1 MNKKWSATYL
11 LLCMAVMIKSQ
22 RKTLLLKFML
32 LKLFPKKAT
41 TKNSTISTDNGSFIA
56 NNHQSKN
63 INNQPMSTEICY
75 ITMEDISD
83 KNKIKNEIK
92 NQV

>member
-11 LLCMAVMIKSQ
+11 LLCMTVMIKSQ

-32 LKLFPKKAT
+32 LKLFSKKAT
-41 TKNSTISTDNGSFIA
+41 TKNLTISTDNGSFIA

>member
-11 LLCMAVMIKSQ
+11 LLCMTVMIKSQ

-32 LKLFPKKAT
+32 LKLFSKKAT